1 MNKFHLILPPLY
13 LCNLFFTKVKEK
25 GGENINNLEIA
36 LKSCPNNIVIFDSFV
51 KTDAT
56 IPNYKKVLVAVS
68 GGSDSDIVVDLF
80 TKLFSPNDI
89 EWVWYDTGIEYQAT
103 KDHLTFLENKYNI
116 QIKRVK
122 AIKPIP
128 VSCKEYGQPFIN
140 KYVSEMIYRLQKHN
154 FKFEDKPFD
163 ELLAI
168 YPHCKVALL
177 WWCNLNGEGSS
188 FNINHNKGLKEFL
201 VKNPPEFKIS
211 NMCCQYAKKKVAH
224 KYASNNNIDLNV
236 VGVRRSEGGIRSVAY
251 TTCLSNGSVS
261 EYRPIFWYRNADKQ
275 EYNAHY
281 QVVNSICYS
290 GYGMSRTG
298 CAGCPFAKDFEEEPK
313 IIQEHEPKL
322 YQAVINIFGD
332 SYEYSRKYKEYIKQ
346 NSKSNR
352 ITLFDFM

>member
-25 GGENINNLEIA
+25 GGKNINNLEIA

-298 CAGCPFAKDFEEEPK
+298 CAGCPFAKDFEEELK

>member
-116 QIKRVK
+116 QIKRIK

-298 CAGCPFAKDFEEEPK
+298 CAGCPFAKDFEEELK

>member
-1 MNKFHLILPPLY
+1 MQIKRG
-13 LCNLFFTKVKEK
+13 VKINRLEVAL
-25 GGENINNLEIA
+25 EN
-36 LKSCPNNIVIFDSFV
+36 CPNNVVIFDSFV

-56 IPNYKKVLVAVS
+56 VPNYKKVLVAVS

-80 TKLFSPNDI
+80 TKLFSPDDI
-89 EWVWYDTGIEYQAT
+89 QWVWYDTGIEYQAT
-103 KDHLTFLENKYNI
+103 KEHLTFIEKKYNI
-116 QIKRVK
+116 QIKRIK

-128 VSCKEYGQPFIN
+128 VSCKEYGQPFIS

-168 YPHCKVALL
+168 YPHCRVALL

-188 FNINHNKGLKEFL
+188 FNINRNKGLKEFL

-261 EYRPIFWYRNADKQ
+261 EYRPIFWYKNADKQ
-275 EYNAHY
+275 EYNTHY
-281 QVVNSICYS
+281 QVVNSVCYS

-298 CAGCPFAKDFEEEPK
+298 CVGCPYAKDFAQELDIIKKNEPR
-313 IIQEHEPKL
+313 L
-322 YQAVINIFGD
+322 YKAVLNIFGD
-332 SYEYSRKYKEYIKQ
+332 SYKYTQEYKRFIKGVKEVEEFI
-346 NSKSNR
+346 
-352 ITLFDFM
+352 

>member
-80 TKLFSPNDI
+80 TQLFSPNDI

-154 FKFEDKPFD
+154 FKFEDKAFD

-298 CAGCPFAKDFEEEPK
+298 CAGCPFAKDFEEELK
-313 IIQEHEPKL
+313 IIQEYEPKL

>member
-89 EWVWYDTGIEYQAT
+89 ELVWYDSGIEYQAT

-298 CAGCPFAKDFEEEPK
+298 CAGCPFAKDFEEELK

>member
-25 GGENINNLEIA
+25 GGKNINNLEIA

-298 CAGCPFAKDFEEEPK
+298 CAGCPFAKDFEEELK

-332 SYEYSRKYKEYIKQ
+332 SYEYSRKI
-346 NSKSNR
+346 
-352 ITLFDFM
+352 

>member
-80 TKLFSPNDI
+80 TQLFSPNDI

-154 FKFEDKPFD
+154 FKFEDKAFD